1 MSLSSDVIISGT
13 SYAQYLVGLERECH
27 LEKPGD
33 IVTLNFNSAFPWSGI
48 SPWDTLA
55 VYEQGTLT
63 LTGYVE
69 SISPRRPPEGVQI
82 KGRDKYKRALDWF
95 VDGEV
100 DGDGVQTCTGWVAYF
115 CGLCG
120 LSYSI
125 TGGNGSRIIPDGIPL
140 GLQSVDDAL
149 VFLSN
154 VAGWHIRVD
163 AAGLVNFF
171 DVAAV
176 TSHTLDPKNWEYEK
190 DDQDVRNTIKVWG
203 YTPTGESLLSQ
214 GSRAVTGIPGQR
226 IGVVASPGIDTQAK
240 ADEVIDALLDQ
251 LAVLREVGY
260 IEQVGAPSVR
270 TGNIGQVTLGAKAFD
285 NTITDLGS
293 RLDKIGYSQR
303 VTVNRPSLRFT
314 YFPLTPPPPEPPP
327 AESYGVAH
335 DTRVL
340 GAYLYTCGTSG
351 STTTAAGTGW
361 WRVERRLLSDLS
373 LDWEYMQGS
382 TDVPYGLYIDSGSAL
397 YVIGTSGS
405 SIRLSRYG
413 TTGIPAWT
421 VTHTYSFAQDS
432 PYRLVVIGSVIY
444 TLAGFSATSTP
455 RGIHKYSTTD
465 GSFLGTIALT
475 SIPGPTCPPLADP
488 GWLADPILI
497 LNDLDTDG
505 ASLYVCGEALGHRS
519 ATANDYY
526 LAYTAKI
533 ETDGTRTW
541 EDLHPV
547 PYGSEFDPGTGGG
560 GIRNEVLKVSGSHV
574 YVSGRATLGGLVLVS
589 KFATD
594 GTPVFNK
601 SHIFVE
607 TRWRRDL
614 AVGSANYYVLFLNAT
629 YDQNEIKVYKT
640 DCSDTWIYDTY
651 TTYCYRPTDVIAQ
664 YTPPQYSPS
673 GINMWAVEYANPNIY
688 ICGERVSGSDHFWY
702 VGSDTAP

>member
-260 IEQVGAPSVR
+260 VEQVGAPSVR
-270 TGNIGQVTLGAKAFD
+270 T
-285 NTITDLGS
+285 
-293 RLDKIGYSQR
+293 
-303 VTVNRPSLRFT
+303 
-314 YFPLTPPPPEPPP
+314 
-327 AESYGVAH
+327 
-335 DTRVL
+335 
-340 GAYLYTCGTSG
+340 
-351 STTTAAGTGW
+351 
-361 WRVERRLLSDLS
+361 
-373 LDWEYMQGS
+373 
-382 TDVPYGLYIDSGSAL
+382 
-397 YVIGTSGS
+397 
-405 SIRLSRYG
+405 
-413 TTGIPAWT
+413 
-421 VTHTYSFAQDS
+421 
-432 PYRLVVIGSVIY
+432 
-444 TLAGFSATSTP
+444 
-455 RGIHKYSTTD
+455 
-465 GSFLGTIALT
+465 
-475 SIPGPTCPPLADP
+475 
-488 GWLADPILI
+488 
-497 LNDLDTDG
+497 
-505 ASLYVCGEALGHRS
+505 
-519 ATANDYY
+519 
-526 LAYTAKI
+526 
-533 ETDGTRTW
+533 
-541 EDLHPV
+541 
-547 PYGSEFDPGTGGG
+547 
-560 GIRNEVLKVSGSHV
+560 
-574 YVSGRATLGGLVLVS
+574 
-589 KFATD
+589 
-594 GTPVFNK
+594 
-601 SHIFVE
+601 
-607 TRWRRDL
+607 
-614 AVGSANYYVLFLNAT
+614 
-629 YDQNEIKVYKT
+629 
-640 DCSDTWIYDTY
+640 
-651 TTYCYRPTDVIAQ
+651 
-664 YTPPQYSPS
+664 
-673 GINMWAVEYANPNIY
+673 
-688 ICGERVSGSDHFWY
+688 
-702 VGSDTAP
+702 